1 MEQSTAHTAAVAEAV
16 RAPALQARL
25 EMLEQ
30 GVATDPAQIDLYD
43 GTQPDPG
50 DTPTGDLLVS
60 IPMTSTAG
68 TVIDEIVETVRS
80 VRLELDAP
88 IEGQVTGAD
97 ASTGSIPT
105 WGRILTPAGDWW
117 ADITVSVEG
126 GTGEL
131 QLAAT
136 GQEGDPLAD
145 VARLFNGAYARVSS
159 FVIEG

>member
-25 EMLEQ
+25 DMLAQ
-30 GVATDPAQIDLYD
+30 GEATDPAQIDLYD
-43 GTQPDPG
+43 GTPPDPG
-50 DTPTGDLLVS
+50 DTPAGVLLVS
-60 IPMTSTAG
+60 IALTSTVG
-68 TVIDEIVETVRS
+68 TVIDEVVETVRS

-88 IEGQVTGAD
+88 IEGQVAD
-97 ASTGSIPT
+97 ADPATGSIPT

-126 GTGEL
+126 GDGEL

-136 GQEGDPLAD
+136 GTEGEPAAP
-145 VARLFNGAYARVSS
+145 VARLFNGAYSRVSS

>member
-1 MEQSTAHTAAVAEAV
+1 MDQSTAHTAAVAEAI

-25 EMLEQ
+25 DMLAQ
-30 GVATDPAQIDLYD
+30 GEAADHAQIDLYD

-60 IPMTSTAG
+60 IALTATAG
-68 TVIDEIVETVRS
+68 TVVDETVETVRS

-97 ASTGSIPT
+97 PATGSIPT

-117 ADITVSVEG
+117 ADITVSVDDG
-126 GTGEL
+126 DGEL

-136 GQEGDPLAD
+136 GAEGEPPVP

>member
-1 MEQSTAHTAAVAEAV
+1 MDQSPAQTTAVAEAV
-16 RAPALQARL
+16 REPALLARL
-25 EMLEQ
+25 EMLVQ
-30 GVATDPAQIDLYD
+30 GEATDPAQINLYD

-50 DTPTGDLLVS
+50 DTPTGDLIVS
-60 IPMTSTAG
+60 IPLTPTAG
-68 TVIDEIVETVRS
+68 SVVDETVEEVRS

-97 ASTGSIPT
+97 ASTGSVPA

-145 VARLFNGAYARVSS
+145 VARLFNGAYARVSA